1 MTDQPASQ
9 SERSAASGDSPARR
23 RVVSGRA
30 ALLFAITLAA
40 AWAFLRLDLGLA
52 DLLPSGPSLR
62 MAMEFFSRAASPALT
77 YESPE
82 APAGAVPLIWKA
94 AQAAAN
100 TVIFA
105 SAAMSLAVPLG
116 ILLGLLATSAW
127 WTEDLAGGKSQRQRF
142 IGRMLR
148 PLVYGSTR
156 ILIAVMRSIH
166 ELLWAVLFLAAFGL
180 THLSAV
186 IALAIPFSGI
196 LAKIFSE
203 MIDEAP
209 RDAAHALRGAGAT
222 PSQVF
227 LFGLLPRALP
237 DMTAYSFYRFEC
249 ALRSSAVLGFFGYPT
264 LGFYLAASFENLYY
278 GEVWTYLY
286 TLFFLIVA
294 VEWWSGVLR
303 RRFVV

>member
-1 MTDQPASQ
+1 MRDQPASQ
-9 SERSAASGDSPARR
+9 SEFSAAPGEAPAWRP
-23 RVVSGRA
+23 VVSGRA
-30 ALLFAITLAA
+30 PLLLAITVAA
-40 AWAFLRLDLGLA
+40 AWAFLRLDLGLT
-52 DLLPSGPSLR
+52 DLLPSGASLR
-62 MAMEFFSRAASPALT
+62 MAIAFFSRAVSPALT

-82 APAGAVPLIWKA
+82 TPVGIEPLVWKA

-116 ILLGLLATSAW
+116 ILLGLLAASAW
-127 WTEDLAGGKSQRQRF
+127 WTEDPAGGKSPWRRYLD
-142 IGRMLR
+142 RTLR
-148 PLVYGSTR
+148 PLIYGGTR

-186 IALAIPFSGI
+186 IALTIPFSGI

-209 RDAAHALRGAGAT
+209 RDAALALRGSGAS
-222 PSQVF
+222 PSQIF

-286 TLFFLIVA
+286 TLFFLIVV